1 MSDLIPKMSTEEN
14 NGVHPIIVV
23 GAGPVGFRF
32 IQELRKN
39 KSQAPV
45 ILFGN
50 EPYKPYDRVR
60 LSSLLA
66 GEFSSENLL
75 LPLDELEQDPNFS
88 YLFKDIVAIDPESK
102 AVTDS
107 EGNEY
112 PYSKLILATGSRAHV
127 PHVPGVDLEGVF
139 TFRNMRDAEKLKART
154 TRCKDLV
161 VVGGGLLGL
170 EAARAMQGNMTNI
183 TLIQQ
188 AGRIMNQQLDD
199 IAASRLQ
206 DNLEEM
212 GIRIIVGEGVKGV
225 VGEQRVEGVALRN
238 GEIISCDTVLISA
251 GIKPNIDLARKSW
264 IKVGSGIRVND
275 QLQTSHPD
283 IYAIGECAEHKEKV
297 YGLVAPGFE
306 QAAVAA
312 EHISKGS
319 SQYLGS
325 YSVARLKVVGET
337 VFSMGDVHDD
347 QPHDPKTFLSYTCSD
362 GGYRKLAF
370 NRGQLVGAIS
380 IGDWDE
386 IPRIQELLTHKR
398 KLKPWQKLRFRTTGN
413 LWSAASNSPE
423 NWPETAVICNCNN
436 VSRGTLSAAI
446 EQGCCSIERI
456 AQATGATSTC
466 GSCKPVVQQMLG
478 NEVVQSAEPDR
489 NGLLG
494 TSLAVVAALLAFVFI
509 PAFTV
514 SESVQDSLRLDL
526 IWNDGL
532 YKQITGFTLLGLT
545 VLGMLMSLK
554 KRSKVLRFGSFQ
566 FWRVLHT
573 ALASVCLVVLLVH
586 TGFNAGQSLNQWL
599 LLNFL
604 LLAVLGVAVSVAI
617 GMQYKFSPSIG
628 RQVRNIGF
636 WGHLLLSWPLPA
648 LLSFHILSVY
658 YF

>member
-1 MSDLIPKMSTEEN
+1 MSDSLPKVNTQQN
-14 NGVHPIIVV
+14 NDVLPIIVV

-39 KSQAPV
+39 ESQTPV

-50 EPYKPYDRVR
+50 EPYQPYDRVR

-66 GEFSSENLL
+66 GQSSSESLL
-75 LPLDELEQDPNFS
+75 LPLDELEADPNFS
-88 YLFKDIVAIDPESK
+88 YLYKDIVAINPDRK
-102 AVTDS
+102 TVADS
-107 EGNEY
+107 EGTEY
-112 PYSKLILATGSRAHV
+112 SYSKLILATGSRAHV
-127 PHVPGVDLEGVF
+127 PHIPGVDLDGVF

-170 EAARAMQGNMTNI
+170 EAARAMQGNQTNI
-183 TLIQQ
+183 TLVQQ
-188 AGRIMNQQLDD
+188 ASRIMNQQLDD
-199 IAASRLQ
+199 IAASSLQ
-206 DNLEEM
+206 EKLEEL
-212 GIRIIVGEGVKGV
+212 GIRIVVGEGVKGV

-238 GEIISCDTVLISA
+238 GEILDCDTVLISA

-275 QLQTSHPD
+275 HLQTSNPD

-312 EHISKGS
+312 DHICKGS

-347 QPHDPKTFLSYTCSD
+347 QPHDPKTFLSFS
-362 GGYRKLAF
+362 GAEGNYRKLAF
-370 NRGQLVGAIS
+370 NRGQLVGAVS

-386 IPRIQELLTHKR
+386 TPRIQELLTHKR
-398 KLKPWQKLRFRTTGN
+398 KLKSWQKLRFRLTGN
-413 LWSAASNSPE
+413 LWGSASNSPE

-436 VSRGTLSAAI
+436 VSRGELSSAI
-446 EQGCCSIERI
+446 EQGCCSMERI
-456 AQATGATSTC
+456 AQSTGATSTC
-466 GSCKPVVQQMLG
+466 GSCKPLVQQMLG
-478 NEVVQSAEPDR
+478 NEIVQPAEPDR
-489 NGLLG
+489 NSLLG
-494 TSLAVVAALLAFVFI
+494 TSLAVLAALLAFVMV
-509 PAFTV
+509 PAMTV

-532 YKQITGFTLLGLT
+532 YKQVTGFTLLGLT
-545 VLGMLMSLK
+545 ILGMLMSLK
-554 KRSKVLRFGSFQ
+554 KRSKVLRVGSFS
-566 FWRVLHT
+566 FWRILHA
-573 ALASVCLVVLLVH
+573 ALASICLIILLVH

-604 LLAVLGVAVSVAI
+604 MLAVLGAAVSVAI
-617 GMQYKFSPSIG
+617 GMQYKLSPSIG

>member
-1 MSDLIPKMSTEEN
+1 MSDSLPKVNIEEN
-14 NGVHPIIVV
+14 NGVRPIIVV

-39 KSQAPV
+39 QSQVPV

-50 EPYKPYDRVR
+50 EPYQPYDRVR

-66 GEFSSENLL
+66 GQSSSENLL
-75 LPLDELEQDPNFS
+75 LPLDELEKDPNFS
-88 YLFKDIVAIDPESK
+88 YLYKDIVAINPDWNTVK
-102 AVTDS
+102 DS

-112 PYSKLILATGSRAHV
+112 TYSKLILATGSRAHV
-127 PHVPGVDLEGVF
+127 PHIPGVDLDGVF

-170 EAARAMQGNMTNI
+170 EAAKAMQGNMTNI
-183 TLIQQ
+183 TLVQQ
-188 AGRIMNQQLDD
+188 ANRIMNQQLDEV
-199 IAASRLQ
+199 AASRLQ
-206 DNLEEM
+206 EKLEAM
-212 GIRIIVGEGVKGV
+212 GIRIVVGEGVKAV
-225 VGEQRVEGVALRN
+225 VGNQRVAGVALRN
-238 GEIISCDTVLISA
+238 GEVIQCDTVLISA
-251 GIKPNIDLARKSW
+251 GIKPNIDLARKAW
-264 IKVGSGIRVND
+264 IRVSSGIRVND
-275 QLQTSHPD
+275 HLQTSNPD
-283 IYAIGECAEHKEKV
+283 IYAIGECAEHNEKV

-312 EHISKGS
+312 EHICKGS

-337 VFSMGDVHDD
+337 VFSMGDVHDE
-347 QPHDPKTFLSYTCSD
+347 QPHDPKQFLSFTGKD
-362 GGYRKLAF
+362 GCYRNLVF

-380 IGDWDE
+380 VGDWDE

-398 KLKPWQKLRFRTTGN
+398 KLKPWQKLRFRMTGN
-413 LWSAASNSPE
+413 LWSGASNSPE

-436 VSRGTLSAAI
+436 VSRGQISAAI
-446 EQGCCSIERI
+446 EQGCCSMERI
-456 AQATGATSTC
+456 AQSTNATSTC
-466 GSCKPVVQQMLG
+466 GSCKPLVQQMLG

-489 NGLLG
+489 NGLLA
-494 TSLAVVAALLAFVFI
+494 TSLAVLTALLAFVLM
-509 PAFTV
+509 PAMTV

-526 IWNDGL
+526 IWNDGF
-532 YKQITGFTLLGLT
+532 YKQVTGFTLLGLT

-554 KRSKVLRFGSFQ
+554 KRSKILRLGSFS
-566 FWRVLHT
+566 FWRILHT
-573 ALASVCLVVLLVH
+573 ALASICLIVLLVH

-604 LLAVLGVAVSVAI
+604 LLAVLGAAVSIAI
-617 GMQYKFSPSIG
+617 GMQYKLSPTMG
-628 RQVRNIGF
+628 RQIRNVGF